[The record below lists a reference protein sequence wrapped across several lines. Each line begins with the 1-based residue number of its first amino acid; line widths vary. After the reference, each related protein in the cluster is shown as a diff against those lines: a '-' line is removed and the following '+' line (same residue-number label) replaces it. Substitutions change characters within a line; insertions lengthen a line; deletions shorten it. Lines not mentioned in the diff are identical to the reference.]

1 VADLAALRA
10 LLVDGEVRMEPFDD
24 GHVEPLR
31 AACAADPDI
40 WQIMP
45 RSMLGEHFDS
55 EIASRR
61 AADAAG
67 AAVLF
72 AACRGGTV
80 VGTTAYLRLDPAEG
94 VLELGGTYI
103 APAVRGTGYNGR
115 MKRLLIDHAFA
126 CGFRRIE
133 FRVDERNVRSQAAVL
148 KLGARREGLLR
159 QDRVTWT
166 GHLRSTCIFGL
177 LRDDWRTGK
186 TGQ

>member
-1 VADLAALRA
+1 MADVAALGVELA
-10 LLVDGEVRMEPFDD
+10 DGEVRMELFADR
-24 GHVEPLR
+24 HVEPLR
-31 AACAADPDI
+31 GACAEDPEI

-45 RSMLGEHFDS
+45 RSLLGDHFDA
-55 EIASRR
+55 EITSRR
-61 AADAAG
+61 AG
-67 AAVLF
+67 QGVLF
-72 AACRGGTV
+72 AACRGERV
-80 VGTTAYLRLDPAEG
+80 VGTTAYLRPDAEEG

-103 APAVRGTGYNGR
+103 APSVRGTGYNAR

-133 FRVDERNVRSQAAVL
+133 FRVDERNQRSQAAVL

-177 LRDDWRTGK
+177 LREDWN
-186 TGQ
+186 

>member
-1 VADLAALRA
+1 MADLAALRA
-10 LLVDGEVRMEPFDD
+10 DLADGDVRMELFADR
-24 GHVEPLR
+24 HVEPLR
-31 AACAADPDI
+31 AACAEDSDI

-45 RSMLGEHFDS
+45 RSLVGEHFDA

-61 AADAAG
+61 SG
-67 AAVLF
+67 TSVLF
-72 AACRGGTV
+72 AICQGERV
-80 VGTTAYLRLDPAEG
+80 VGTTAYLRPDAREG

-103 APAVRGTGYNGR
+103 APSLRGTGYNGR

-133 FRVDERNVRSQAAVL
+133 FRIDERNLRSQAAVL
-148 KLGARREGLLR
+148 KLGAQREGLLR

-177 LRDDWRTGK
+177 LREDWK
-186 TGQ
+186 P